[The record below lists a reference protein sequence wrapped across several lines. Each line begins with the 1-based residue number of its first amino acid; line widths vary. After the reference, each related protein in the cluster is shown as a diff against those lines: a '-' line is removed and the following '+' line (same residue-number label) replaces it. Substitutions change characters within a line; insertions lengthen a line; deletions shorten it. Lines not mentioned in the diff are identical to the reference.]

1 MNKSGWTA
9 FLLSIIP
16 GAGHLYLYHHVRA
29 AVYFI
34 LFFVPL
40 GLGFFF
46 SILTRHIDPLKVSIL
61 FAAAIWVV
69 NKFDMIFAIAEYK
82 QKHASEPAVGELKT
96 SEEEIRKKDEKT
108 SVMLWSLL
116 LPGSGHLYLGLM
128 IRGLTFLISF
138 FGVMVMIIFVTAVTD
153 RAGFAVFLGIL
164 PVIWIFCLFDAL
176 HLVNRKHNGEILTD
190 RSVFEDFEGL
200 KASGRKSKLIAHF
213 LSIFPGAS
221 HMYLGL
227 QKRGLQFMAAFLFSI
242 YILDVLRLSIFLFLI
257 PIIWFYSFFD
267 ALQHISKYEEQNELK
282 DVPVVDGLVNHRKWL
297 GIGLLLLGSFYLFDQ
312 ILLPLTDRLLREYYD
327 LSGLYGWYYRY
338 FQTTVVSAVLIGIGL
353 KLLIGRNRR
362 KKTE

>member
-1 MNKSGWTA
+1 
-9 FLLSIIP
+9 
-16 GAGHLYLYHHVRA
+16 
-29 AVYFI
+29 
-34 LFFVPL
+34 
-40 GLGFFF
+40 
-46 SILTRHIDPLKVSIL
+46 
-61 FAAAIWVV
+61 
-69 NKFDMIFAIAEYK
+69 
-82 QKHASEPAVGELKT
+82 
-96 SEEEIRKKDEKT
+96 
-108 SVMLWSLL
+108 
-116 LPGSGHLYLGLM
+116 
-128 IRGLTFLISF
+128 
-138 FGVMVMIIFVTAVTD
+138 
-153 RAGFAVFLGIL
+153 
-164 PVIWIFCLFDAL
+164 
-176 HLVNRKHNGEILTD
+176 
-190 RSVFEDFEGL
+190 
-200 KASGRKSKLIAHF
+200 
-213 LSIFPGAS
+213 
-221 HMYLGL
+221 
-227 QKRGLQFMAAFLFSI
+227 MAAFLFSI